1 MDESILERRLV
12 ENEAIFRKFNER
24 MQKRI
29 NEISKKASDGKQYQA
44 ERSTATPMYF
54 FCECADEKC
63 QQQIKI
69 IPAIYNKIHE
79 DNSQFIL
86 APGHEIEKIED
97 VVDKQSDYYVV
108 RKHMQPPKNPD
119 SLNPIPKGRL

>member
-29 NEISKKASDGKQYQA
+29 NEINKKANDGKELLA
-44 ERSTATPMYF
+44 ERNSTIPMYF

-63 QQQIKI
+63 QNQIKI
-69 IPAIYNKIHE
+69 SPATYNKIHE
-79 DNSQFIL
+79 DNSKFII
-86 APGHEIEKIED
+86 APGHEIAKIED
-97 VVDKQSDYYVV
+97 VTDKQPDYYVV
-108 RKHMQPPKNPD
+108 KKHIQPPKNPD